1 MRLVLALV
9 AMLVAISS
17 AHAETPL
24 PSFEAPLMRDHALVG
39 KLWLPATQRF
49 ASPDE
54 VVELARAA
62 DAVLL
67 GETHDNVDHHAL
79 QAWMTAHLMESSRPP
94 PLVAFEMI
102 DAGQEKALRRHL
114 ADHPGDAA
122 GLGPA
127 LSWEKSA
134 WPSWSFYRPIAE
146 VALRAGAVL
155 ATANL
160 TREQIGDITRHG
172 NDHGLPPISRQQLA
186 SIGEDIKDGHCG
198 MLPDTAVPGMV
209 RIQRS
214 RDKVMAETLIQG
226 MHDHGHAILIAGAGH
241 TRTDRGVPAALSQ
254 LAPKAKVFSIGFLE
268 VKDGV
273 TNPAAYGERFAART
287 PPFDAVWF
295 TPAAE
300 REDQCEA
307 FRRHMEKKKGKGA

>member
-1 MRLVLALV
+1 MRLVLAFV
-9 AMLVAISS
+9 AAFVAAIP
-17 AHAETPL
+17 ARAETPL
-24 PSFEAPLMRDHALVG
+24 PSFEAPLMRDHVLVG

-49 ASPDE
+49 ATPDE

-67 GETHDNVDHHAL
+67 GETHDNADHHAL
-79 QAWMTAHLMESSRPP
+79 QAWMTARLMESGRP

-134 WPSWSFYRPIAE
+134 WPSWSLYRPIAE
-146 VALRAGAVL
+146 AALRAGAAL
-155 ATANL
+155 APANL
-160 TREQIGDITRHG
+160 TREQVGDIARHG
-172 NDHGLPPISRQQLA
+172 DDHGLPPISRQQLA

-209 RIQRS
+209 RVQRS

-241 TRTDRGVPAALSQ
+241 TRTDRGVPVALSQ
-254 LAPKAKVFSIGFLE
+254 LAPTAKAFSVGFLE
-268 VKDGV
+268 VKDGM
-273 TNPAAYGERFAART
+273 TDPAAYGERFGTRT